1 VLGENRSVFVEIVP
15 QRDGHTDKWTVRGVP
30 ITALCR
36 AGANYYGLTVALLK
50 LSITYHFCLVDI
62 AKRLIYCCVESSVEC
77 GISDDGCLDT
87 AAADWN
93 AADWH

>member
-1 VLGENRSVFVEIVP
+1 MKTGLFLLKLFHNVMDIQTNGQS
-15 QRDGHTDKWTVRGVP
+15 GVYLL
-30 ITALCR
+30 LCF
-36 AGANYYGLTVALLK
+36 AELVHSKNYYGLTVALLK
-50 LSITYHFCLVDI
+50 LSIAYHFCLVDI